1 MEHSRSR
8 GYLGGLSVLA
18 ARSFSSSQETREAML
33 RLVAEQLGMRSAFLT
48 HITPDEDRNEVIAA
62 YNAPG
67 GCEIPTGAVFP
78 LSGTF

>member
-1 MEHSRSR
+1 
-8 GYLGGLSVLA
+8 
-18 ARSFSSSQETREAML
+18 ML